1 MGATLS
7 KFINFVRNIT
17 GITSGHVLYGSATDT
32 LSSGTA
38 DTAGLVDKSSN
49 QATCAGTKAWTASHT
64 WTASSASAIPRVNKA
79 ATSQTGNLDEWRDAS
94 NNLLAYINA
103 KGSLKLVSQTA
114 EYSIQLFASDGTT
127 SVFRVTNG
135 TGDIETAG
143 TYLAATGFRLIA
155 FGAYCGI
162 NSGSRFEFNSADVRA
177 YNPLRLQVYTV
188 AGLPSAGTAGRTAF
202 ATNGRKNGEGAGSG
216 TGVLVF
222 DDGTAWRACDTGATV
237 AA

>member
-7 KFINFVRNIT
+7 KFLNFVRGIT
-17 GITSGHVLYGSATDT
+17 GITSGHVLYGSATDA
-32 LSSGTA
+32 LSSGTP
-38 DTAGLVDKSSN
+38 DTAGLLDKTTA
-49 QATCAGTKAWTASHT
+49 QTKSASLTLTASG
-64 WTASSASAIPRVNKA
+64 ASAIPLTTKA
-79 ATSQTGNLDEWRDAS
+79 ASSQTANLHEFRDSS

-143 TYLAATGFRLIA
+143 TFLASTGFRLIA